1 MDILREALLCTR
13 AGRWDEAHTLAQ
25 SDESPLGAWL
35 HGILHIQEGDLDN
48 AAYWYG
54 RARRD
59 FGGRGTVD
67 EELARFE
74 AELPR

>member
-1 MDILREALLCTR
+1 MDILREALLCAR
-13 AGRWDEAHTLAQ
+13 AGRRDEAHTLVQ
-25 SDESPLGAWL
+25 SDESQTAAWL

-54 RARRD
+54 RARQN
-59 FGGRGTVD
+59 FASRGTVE

-74 AELPR
+74 AALLS